1 MKKINYLIIL
11 VLTLLL
17 PIKVLAHG
25 NISLSTDKITMELN
39 STTNFQIIA
48 NNSAGELKIK
58 SENDNITLNK
68 THEWIDLETLDVSIK
83 ANKIGTT
90 KIIVD
95 INAATYS
102 EEVLIETKTIEV
114 NVIDG
119 KSNNNNLKNLMIN
132 GQSIA
137 NFNKNTTTY
146 TIDDINLDEIEI
158 SATAEDSKSK
168 IEGLGIKTLK
178 YGLNIFNIVVTSEN
192 LEQKTYTINIKKK
205 QTKSSDNSL
214 ENLTLTPGD
223 IKFDSNKTV
232 YSLIVDNYV
241 KEIKINGKTNN
252 SKATVIGFGVKK
264 LNIYNNK
271 FNIVVTAEDG
281 SKKTYT
287 IEVIRKDELG
297 NTKKLSSNN
306 KLSSLTIKDYVL
318 DFKEDQEVYYLDVS
332 NGVTNLEVI
341 AKSSDS
347 KAIVQIDN
355 PNLVEGENTI
365 TIKVTSE
372 DGSIKTYKIIVNKKS
387 KEISNILVIN
397 IKDDN
402 NIVTRE
408 TLNSVKTNNQKLI
421 INKYENGILLYSWEI
436 QGRDIKEVKDI
447 NTLID
452 FKVPTDKKLN
462 ELLKESKY
470 LYFNNS
476 LDTSMFNNITLKLY
490 VDDKF
495 NNENIYG
502 YSYENGSL
510 VKEYDN
516 LKYTNRIIE
525 LKNIESGIYVITDED
540 INQDVSKINVRL
552 IIILII
558 LIILLLVI
566 LNIIQRKSNDELK
579 NKK

>member
-48 NNSAGELKIK
+48 NNSVGELKIK

-214 ENLTLTPGD
+214 ESLTLTPGD

-232 YSLIVDNYV
+232 YSLIVNNDV

-318 DFKEDQEVYYLDVS
+318 NFKEDQEVYYLDVS
-332 NGVTNLEVI
+332 NDVTNLEVI

-365 TIKVTSE
+365 TITVTSE
-372 DGSIKTYKIIVNKKS
+372 DGSIKTYKIIVNKKN
-387 KEISNILVIN
+387 KEISNILVID
-397 IKDDN
+397 IKDNN
-402 NIVTRE
+402 NIITKE

-421 INKYENGILLYSWEI
+421 INKYENGLLLYSWEI
-436 QGRDIKEVKDI
+436 QGKDIKKVKDI

-452 FKVPTDKKLN
+452 FKVPIDKKLN

-510 VKEYDN
+510 VKKYDN

-566 LNIIQRKSNDELK
+566 VNIIQRKSNDELK